1 VAATQT
7 YLHVH
12 LAFRETALAK
22 MTPPN
27 SKLAR
32 YRPADELLRPLN
44 ALQSNEDNAA
54 RTMREAG

>member
-12 LAFRETALAK
+12 LAFSETALAK

-27 SKLAR
+27 SKQAR

-44 ALQSNEDNAA
+44 VLQSNEDNAA
-54 RTMREAG
+54 RTMPEAG